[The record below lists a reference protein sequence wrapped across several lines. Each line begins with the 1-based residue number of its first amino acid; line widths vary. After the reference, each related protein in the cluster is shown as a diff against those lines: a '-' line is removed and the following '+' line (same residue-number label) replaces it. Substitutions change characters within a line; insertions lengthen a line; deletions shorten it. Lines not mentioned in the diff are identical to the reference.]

1 MENIGEFNYLLLG
14 ELISKHYGS
23 SAKFAD
29 ELTRQG
35 LPKSEPAIKK
45 WRQNESVPK
54 INELHTIAKLLHVTI
69 ADLFVVK
76 DGANIIKSIDGD
88 DNILNVTI
96 LSRNASAGTSQDV
109 YDIDVFD
116 TNETIAVSSLYFKT
130 PQKAENLRA
139 TQVDGYSM
147 LPMLLPDSW
156 IIFDV
161 TKTSYDGDG
170 LYVFNWNN
178 ILMVKLLQITPEGK
192 FKIISRNPDYESWEI
207 QNENQTVFKIFGK
220 VLKTVF

>member
-1 MENIGEFNYLLLG
+1 MGNTGEFNYLLLG
-14 ELISKHYGS
+14 ELISKYYGS

-29 ELTRQG
+29 ELTKQG

-54 INELHTIAKLLHVTI
+54 INELHIIAKLLHVTI
-69 ADLFVVK
+69 ADLFVTK
-76 DGANIIKSIDGD
+76 NNI
-88 DNILNVTI
+88 NITQDKNDSDVLDVVI
-96 LSRNASAGTSQDV
+96 LSHNTSAGTSQDI
-109 YDIDVFD
+109 YDIEVFD
-116 TNETIAVSSLYFKT
+116 TNQTITISPLYFKT

-139 TQVDGYSM
+139 TQVEGYSM

-156 IIFDV
+156 IIFDI

-207 QNENQTVFKIFGK
+207 QNENQVVFKIFGK